1 LICITTM
8 SATKKTLSPDT
19 IAIIQAT
26 VPALQQHGEAITR
39 HFYQVM
45 FREHPEVKAFF
56 NESHQ
61 ATGTQARALAGA
73 VLAYAAH
80 IDRVQEI
87 AGALPRIVQKHAALG
102 IQPAHYPIVGKC
114 LLRAI
119 REVLGEAATDA
130 VIDAWAQAYQA
141 LADLLIA
148 AEEQV
153 YAENAARTGGW
164 RGLRSFRIARREAES
179 ELITSFYL
187 EPVDGRP
194 LLAFTPGQYLTLA
207 LQIEGEAMRRNY
219 SLSDAPGKPWYRISV
234 KREEGGRVSNWLHEE
249 AGVGTELQVQA
260 PCGDFLLEQPVD
272 AQRPLVLVTGGVG
285 ITPAMSML
293 EAAAPSGR
301 PIRFIHAARHGGVH
315 AFRERVDQIAAR
327 HDNVEVLYVYDQP
340 RADDRP
346 HATGMVTRELLAQ
359 QLPEDRDVD
368 LYFLGPKPFMQAV
381 YRNGLALGVAQ
392 DRLRYEFFGPLEELR
407 AA

>member
-1 LICITTM
+1 M
-8 SATKKTLSPDT
+8 HSAQT
-19 IAIIQAT
+19 IALIKAT

-45 FREHPEVKAFF
+45 FREHPEVKGFF
-56 NESHQ
+56 NEAHQ
-61 ATGTQARALAGA
+61 AGGTQARALAGA
-73 VLAYAAH
+73 VLAYASH
-80 IDRVQEI
+80 IDRLDEI
-87 AGALPRIVQKHAALG
+87 GGALPRIIQKHVALG
-102 IQPAHYPIVGKC
+102 VQPEHYPVVGKC
-114 LLRAI
+114 LLQAI
-119 REVLGEAATDA
+119 RDVLGAAATEEIIA
-130 VIDAWAQAYQA
+130 AWGEAYQS

-153 YAENAARTGGW
+153 YAEHAARTGGW
-164 RGLRSFRIARREAES
+164 RGLRAFRVARREDES

-187 EPVDGRP
+187 EPVDGGP
-194 LLAFTPGQYLTLA
+194 LLAFAPGQYLTLV
-207 LQIEGEAMRRNY
+207 LEVDGEPTRRNY
-219 SLSDAPGKPWYRISV
+219 SLSDAPGKSWYRISV
-234 KREEGGRVSNWLHEE
+234 KREAGGRVSSWLHDQ
-249 AGVGTELQVQA
+249 AQVGTVLQAQA
-260 PCGDFLLEQPVD
+260 PCGDFILEQPTD

-327 HDNVEVLYVYDQP
+327 HDNVQVLYVYDQP
-340 RADDRP
+340 RSQDTP
-346 HATGMVTRELLAQ
+346 HATGMVTAELLQ
-359 QLPEDRDVD
+359 EQLPADRDVD

-392 DRLRYEFFGPLEELR
+392 ERLRYEFFGPLEELR